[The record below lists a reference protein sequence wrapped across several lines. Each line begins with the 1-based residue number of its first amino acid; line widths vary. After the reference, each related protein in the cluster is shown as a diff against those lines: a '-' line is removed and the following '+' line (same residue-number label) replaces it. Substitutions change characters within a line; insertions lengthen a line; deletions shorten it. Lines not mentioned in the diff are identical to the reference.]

1 MNADRSATTSD
12 AVPMPPLSAVRAS
25 RKRLERLST
34 LLDSAMRLPGTR
46 WRIGLDS
53 IVGLVP
59 VVGDVIG
66 LALSGFIVY
75 EGIRIG
81 APRPLLLKMTAYAA
95 LDAVAGLVP
104 VIGDLVDFAFKANR
118 LNARL
123 LNEHLDAQERRHA
136 SVAALPR
143 RRGLL
148 GLLPLLLLV
157 TLASVGVVALWQAF

>member
-1 MNADRSATTSD
+1 
-12 AVPMPPLSAVRAS
+12 MPPLAAVHAS
-25 RKRLERLST
+25 RRRLERLST
-34 LLDSAMRLPGTR
+34 LFDSALRLPGTR

-53 IVGLVP
+53 LVGLVP

-104 VIGDLVDFAFKANR
+104 VVGDLMDFAFKANR

-136 SVAALPR
+136 AAGVPPR
-143 RRGLL
+143 RGWLGLL
-148 GLLPLLLLV
+148 LLPLLLLLA
-157 TLASVGVVALWQAF
+157 LASAGAVALWRAF

>member
-1 MNADRSATTSD
+1 
-12 AVPMPPLSAVRAS
+12 MPPLAAVHAS
-25 RKRLERLST
+25 RRRLERLST
-34 LLDSAMRLPGTR
+34 LFDSALRLPGTR

-53 IVGLVP
+53 LVGLVP

-75 EGIRIG
+75 EGVRIG

-104 VIGDLVDFAFKANR
+104 VVGDLMDFAFKANR

-136 SVAALPR
+136 ATGVPPR
-143 RRGLL
+143 RGWL
-148 GLLPLLLLV
+148 GLLPLLLLLA
-157 TLASVGVVALWQAF
+157 LASAGAVALWRAF

>member
-1 MNADRSATTSD
+1 MNADRSAATSD
-12 AVPMPPLSAVRAS
+12 DAPMPPLAAVHAS
-25 RKRLERLST
+25 RRRLERFST
-34 LLDSAMRLPGTR
+34 LLDSALRLPGTR

-53 IVGLVP
+53 IIGLVP

-104 VIGDLVDFAFKANR
+104 VIGDLMDFAFKANR

-136 SVAALPR
+136 SVAV
-143 RRGLL
+143 
-148 GLLPLLLLV
+148 LPLLLLLA
-157 TLASVGVVALWQAF
+157 LASVGAVALWRAF